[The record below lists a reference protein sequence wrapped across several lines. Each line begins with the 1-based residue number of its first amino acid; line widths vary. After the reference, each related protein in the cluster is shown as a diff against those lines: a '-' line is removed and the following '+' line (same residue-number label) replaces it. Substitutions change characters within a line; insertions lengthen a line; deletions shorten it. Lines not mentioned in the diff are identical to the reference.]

1 MVKPLRSLRLCVKNY
16 YKLSLQNMLTELF
29 IRDFAIIAK
38 LELNLEAGLTVLTGE
53 TGAGKSILI
62 DALAMALGERA
73 DSSVI
78 RQNCERSEII
88 ASFALKPD
96 QDAAQW
102 LKAHDLF
109 EDRECVLRRVV
120 EADKA
125 SKAYINGRPVPL
137 QQLRE
142 LSEHLVDIHGQHEH
156 QSLLRRDA
164 QRHMLDD
171 YAQLADKIDTLGAHY
186 HELKALETRRDNLNR
201 ESSDRAARI
210 ELLRYQV
217 QELRALDLGADEIPR
232 LEEEHTRLANASEL
246 IQGVQAAAQMLYE
259 DDETAVTHLLG
270 QVQRKIDGLSV
281 YDAKLGELNALLNE
295 AGIQIDEAGDRLRHY
310 LDTLE
315 LDPERLAYVEQR
327 LSAALDLARKHKAR
341 PEELPKILEQLDTV
355 LNDIEHRDE
364 NLAKLEE
371 QIGAARGAYM
381 RLARAVTS
389 RRQAAAQTLDRE
401 VSAQIEKLG
410 MPGGV
415 FEVRVTALAEGEIGA
430 HGLERVE
437 FMVSANPG
445 QPSRPLNKVAS
456 GGELSRISLGLQV
469 VTARVGRIPALIF
482 DEVDVGIGGGVAEI
496 VGRQLRTLGDKR
508 QVLCITHLP
517 QVAAQGHQHLQ
528 VSKHKKNG
536 DTVVRIQALP
546 QKERIAEIARMLGG
560 VEITRQTLA
569 HAEDMLSRATA

>member
-1 MVKPLRSLRLCVKNY
+1 
-16 YKLSLQNMLTELF
+16 MLTELF

-38 LELNLEAGLTVLTGE
+38 LELDFESGLTVLTGE
-53 TGAGKSILI
+53 TGAGKSIMV
-62 DALAMALGERA
+62 DALALALGERA
-73 DSSVI
+73 DSGVI
-78 RQNCERSEII
+78 RQGCERSEII
-88 ASFALKPD
+88 AGFALKPT

-102 LKAHDLF
+102 LHAHELF
-109 EDRECVLRRVV
+109 EERECVLRRVI

-142 LSEHLVDIHGQHEH
+142 LGEHLVDIHGQHEH
-156 QSLLRRDA
+156 QSLLKRDA
-164 QRHMLDD
+164 QRQMLDD
-171 YAQLADKIDTLGAHY
+171 YAQLNDTLATLGRHY
-186 HELKALETRRDNLNR
+186 HELKALETRRDNLSR
-201 ESSDRAARI
+201 ESSDRAARV
-210 ELLRYQV
+210 ELLRYQT
-217 QELRALDLGADEIPR
+217 QELRALDLGTAEVPK
-232 LEEEHTRLANASEL
+232 LEEEHARLANANEL
-246 IQGVQAAAQMLYE
+246 IQGMQAAAQLLYE
-259 DDETAVTHLLG
+259 DDENAVAHLLG
-270 QVQRKIDGLSV
+270 QVQRKIDDLSAF
-281 YDAKLGELNALLNE
+281 DAKLGELNALLNE
-295 AGIQIDEAGDRLRHY
+295 ASIQIDEAGDRLRHY

-327 LSAALDLARKHKAR
+327 LSAALDLARKHKVR
-341 PEELPKILEQLDTV
+341 PEELPAMLEQLDTE

-364 NLAKLEE
+364 NLVKLEE
-371 QIGAARGAYM
+371 QIAAAHSAYM
-381 RLARAVTS
+381 RLARDVS
-389 RRQAAAQTLDRE
+389 KKRAAAAATLSRE
-401 VSAQIEKLG
+401 VSAQIDKLG

-415 FEVRVTALAEGEIGA
+415 FEVRLTALAADEIGA

-445 QPSRPLNKVAS
+445 QPLRPLNKVAS

-469 VTARVGRIPALIF
+469 TAARVGRIPVLIF

-496 VGRQLRTLGDKR
+496 VGRQLRSLGEKR

-528 VSKHKKNG
+528 VSKHKKG
-536 DTVVRIQALP
+536 ADTLVRIQALP
-546 QKERIAEIARMLGG
+546 KKERVTEIARMLGG

>member
-1 MVKPLRSLRLCVKNY
+1 
-16 YKLSLQNMLTELF
+16 MLTELF
-29 IRDFAIIAK
+29 IRDFAIVAK
-38 LELNLEAGLTVLTGE
+38 LELTLEAGLTVLTGE
-53 TGAGKSILI
+53 TGAGKSILV
-62 DALAMALGERA
+62 DALALALGERA
-73 DSSVI
+73 DSGVI
-78 RQNCERSEII
+78 RQGCERSEII

-102 LKAHDLF
+102 LKAHELF
-109 EDRECVLRRVV
+109 EDRECVLRRVI

-125 SKAYINGRPVPL
+125 SKAYINGRPVPV

-142 LSEHLVDIHGQHEH
+142 LGEHLVDIHGQHEH

-164 QRHMLDD
+164 QRQMLDD
-171 YAQLADKIDTLGAHY
+171 YARLTDSLTSLGAHY
-186 HELKALETRRDNLNR
+186 HEIKALEARRDNLNR
-201 ESSDRAARI
+201 ESSDRTARI

-217 QELRALDLGADEIPR
+217 QELRALDLAADEIPR
-232 LEEEHTRLANASEL
+232 LEEEHARLANASEL
-246 IQGVQAAAQMLYE
+246 IQGVQAAALMLYE
-259 DDETAVTHLLG
+259 EDETAVSHLLG
-270 QVQRKIDGLSV
+270 QVQRKIEGLSA
-281 YDAKLGELNALLNE
+281 YDAKLGELNTLLND

-310 LDTLE
+310 LNALE

-327 LSAALDLARKHKAR
+327 LGAALDLARKHRAR
-341 PEELPKILEQLDTV
+341 PEELPQVLERLDTE
-355 LNDIEHRDE
+355 LSDIEHRDE
-364 NLAKLEE
+364 NLAKLDE
-371 QIGAARGAYM
+371 QIGTARGAYM
-381 RLARAVTS
+381 KLAREIGKK
-389 RRQAAAQTLDRE
+389 RKDAAQTLGRE

-415 FEVRVTALAEGEIGA
+415 FEVSLTALAAGEIGA
-430 HGLERVE
+430 HGLERVD
-437 FMVSANPG
+437 FLVSANPG
-445 QPSRPLNKVAS
+445 QPLKPLNKVAS

-528 VSKHKKNG
+528 VTKHKTNG
-536 DTVVRIQALP
+536 DTLVRIQALP
-546 QKERIAEIARMLGG
+546 KKERVAEIARMLGG

>member
-1 MVKPLRSLRLCVKNY
+1 
-16 YKLSLQNMLTELF
+16 MLTELF

-38 LELNLEAGLTVLTGE
+38 LELEFESGLTVLTGE
-53 TGAGKSILI
+53 TGAGKSIMV
-62 DALAMALGERA
+62 DALALALGERA
-73 DSSVI
+73 DSGTI
-78 RQNCERSEII
+78 RHGCERSEIV
-88 ASFALKPD
+88 AGFTLTPAH
-96 QDAAQW
+96 DAARW
-102 LKAHDLF
+102 LTEHDLF
-109 EDRECVLRRVV
+109 EERECVLRRVI

-142 LSEHLVDIHGQHEH
+142 LGEHLVDIHGQHEH
-156 QSLLRRDA
+156 QSLMKRDA
-164 QRHMLDD
+164 QRQMLDD
-171 YAQLADKIDTLGAHY
+171 YAQLNDTLAALERQY
-186 HELKALETRRDNLNR
+186 HEISALQIRRDNLNR
-201 ESSDRAARI
+201 ESSDRAARV
-210 ELLRYQV
+210 ELLRYQT
-217 QELRALDLGADEIPR
+217 QELRTLGLGADEVPR
-232 LEEEHTRLANASEL
+232 LEEEHARLANANEL
-246 IQGVQAAAQMLYE
+246 IQGVQAVAQLLYE
-259 DDETAVTHLLG
+259 DDEKAVAHLLG
-270 QVQRKIDGLSV
+270 QVQRKLEDLSAF
-281 YDAKLGELNALLNE
+281 DAKLNELNALLNE
-295 AGIQIDEAGDRLRHY
+295 ASIQIDEAGDRLRHY

-341 PEELPKILEQLDTV
+341 PEELPAILARLDTE

-364 NLAKLEE
+364 NLAMLE
-371 QIGAARGAYM
+371 QRIAAARTDYM
-381 RLARAVTS
+381 GLARDLTKKRS
-389 RRQAAAQTLDRE
+389 AAAVKLGRE
-401 VSAQIEKLG
+401 VSAQIDKLG

-415 FEVRVTALAEGEIGA
+415 FEVRLTPLPEGELGP

-445 QPSRPLNKVAS
+445 QPLRPLNKVAS

-469 VTARVGRIPALIF
+469 STARVGRIPVLIF

-496 VGRQLRTLGDKR
+496 VGRQLRSLGEKR

-528 VSKHKKNG
+528 VSKHKKASA
-536 DTVVRIQALP
+536 TLVSIQALP
-546 QKERIAEIARMLGG
+546 KKERVAEIARMLGG